1 MTEKTFYLLESGCS
15 NLHENFFDILPASR
29 RISLLKNR
37 LDKCFSIAGPESS
50 HHRSEIDAPLEKRNC
65 ASAANNGEET
75 KNVPA
80 LSASE
85 GETETIVA
93 HQQTQP
99 STNYDDVY
107 FDASFEP
114 YRAISAS
121 IKMPRTKVNLLVR
134 NCVSSLV
141 AKCAKKTSRAPT
153 KTDFDDLA
161 KKLLQYYPSLSK
173 NIRRKIVKRYMN
185 ANANAKEKKTLK
197 Q

>member
-1 MTEKTFYLLESGCS
+1 MFKKCMMHDIRDWRIFSINLLTAEYWRVQTAAAEKT
-15 NLHENFFDILPASR
+15 
-29 RISLLKNR
+29 
-37 LDKCFSIAGPESS
+37 
-50 HHRSEIDAPLEKRNC
+50 
-65 ASAANNGEET
+65 EET
-75 KNVPA
+75 KNASA
-80 LSASE
+80 LSTSE

-93 HQQTQP
+93 HQQAQP

-161 KKLLQYYPSLSK
+161 KKLLQYYPSLPK